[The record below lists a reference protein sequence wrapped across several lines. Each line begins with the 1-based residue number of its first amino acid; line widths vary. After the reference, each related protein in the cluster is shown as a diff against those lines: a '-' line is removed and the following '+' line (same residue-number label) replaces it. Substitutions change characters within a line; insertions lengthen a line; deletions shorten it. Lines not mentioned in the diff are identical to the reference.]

1 MRLFRFSYILV
12 IIIPIVLGGCSNSSE
27 NAIGNNNLSKEP
39 IKETIEVGEEP
50 LRAMRPK
57 IVDPFLAK
65 FPSDVTGEDLG
76 IYIRENIPSASED
89 EADKMLEWLII
100 YQDGVESD
108 FNSKIW
114 DDKYMDVLLNHMD
127 GTLDKSKIPSLKDE
141 DIKNDYITLV
151 NSFLTIKTYDE
162 YPVVE
167 TDWPAL
173 MDYLPYVSHDFGE
186 VIRLN
191 KKFSLSEYYG
201 EGLDIDGFSKDII
214 ILEEIAKNNPS
225 TFIKWEANYLC
236 RSLVHELLLGP
247 EGNSLF
253 YYDGKG
259 SKEYE
264 AIMNLRLEYP
274 ESILEEII
282 EELDLIDE
290 DDALEA
296 IRIIGKNFQFGVYTD
311 KYLEVNRI
319 ESRDGNYELV
329 EMIIPSNFEEQNRIN
344 NIIKEDTE
352 EYIRSLSKDKSFSL
366 ETTIRFQNDRY
377 ISYDGTLK
385 VTDSKG
391 NEDYFHLYRN
401 LDHIEGKYISLE
413 DYFDAD
419 FVFIQDYI
427 EDLCGV
433 IIESLP
439 EFQITNN
446 GLTIYANWGRET
458 AEVVYLE
465 RKDLLEYFTL
475 EELIDKY

>member
-1 MRLFRFSYILV
+1 MLFRS
-12 IIIPIVLGGCSNSSE
+12 
-27 NAIGNNNLSKEP
+27 
-39 IKETIEVGEEP
+39 
-50 LRAMRPK
+50 
-57 IVDPFLAK
+57 
-65 FPSDVTGEDLG
+65 
-76 IYIRENIPSASED
+76 
-89 EADKMLEWLII
+89 
-100 YQDGVESD
+100 
-108 FNSKIW
+108 
-114 DDKYMDVLLNHMD
+114 
-127 GTLDKSKIPSLKDE
+127 
-141 DIKNDYITLV
+141 
-151 NSFLTIKTYDE
+151 
-162 YPVVE
+162 
-167 TDWPAL
+167 
-173 MDYLPYVSHDFGE
+173 
-186 VIRLN
+186 
-191 KKFSLSEYYG
+191 
-201 EGLDIDGFSKDII
+201 
-214 ILEEIAKNNPS
+214 
-225 TFIKWEANYLC
+225 
-236 RSLVHELLLGP
+236 
-247 EGNSLF
+247 
-253 YYDGKG
+253 
-259 SKEYE
+259 
-264 AIMNLRLEYP
+264 
-274 ESILEEII
+274 
-282 EELDLIDE
+282 DLIDE